1 MRSVTITETRSPDGI
16 EPANG
21 GGAFP
26 CLDIEF
32 DESAGSLR
40 IYDPRL
46 FQAGRRGFCK
56 RLLTL
61 ASRQPG
67 ITKAEVELASA
78 SCHIEFG
85 PGPQTAQF
93 MADSF
98 VRAVQEASSGTS
110 LLERMWW
117 WRRRRGWSGMTSF
130 RLPEGRSLWE
140 TFEVEPAQIRL
151 RRSGA
156 AGNRARPSRL
166 ADALS
171 NLEGVES
178 CRVSSWSDRITIG
191 IWRDSP
197 LSDRF
202 MDTVEQALA
211 CLAAAELFWPER
223 PALASPAAEASRK
236 DALAKATWGRQFIN
250 IALAG
255 GTHSITL
262 MGLVVPGFRRT
273 SSHRRP
279 GIS

>member
-1 MRSVTITETRSPDGI
+1 MESVTITETRSPGGI

-26 CLDIEF
+26 SLDIEF
-32 DESAGSLR
+32 DETAGSLR

-67 ITKAEVELASA
+67 IIKAEVELASA
-78 SCHIEFG
+78 SCQIEFG
-85 PGPQTAQF
+85 PGPQTALC

-98 VRAVQEASSGTS
+98 VRVVQEASSGTS
-110 LLERMWW
+110 LLDRIWW

-130 RLPEGRSLWE
+130 HLPEGVSLWE
-140 TFEVEPAQIRL
+140 TFEVDPARIRL
-151 RRSGA
+151 RRSGV
-156 AGNRARPSRL
+156 AGNRARLSRL
-166 ADALS
+166 ADALAS
-171 NLEGVES
+171 LECVEA
-178 CRVSSWSDRITIG
+178 CRVSAWSDRITIG
-191 IWRDSP
+191 VWRDGP

-211 CLAAAELFWPER
+211 CLEAAELFWPER
-223 PALASPAAEASRK
+223 PALAAPFVEASRQG
-236 DALAKATWGRQFIN
+236 AVAKATWGRHIIN

-255 GTHSITL
+255 GTFSITL
-262 MGLVVPGFRRT
+262 MGLALPGFRPSR
-273 SSHRRP
+273 SHRRP